1 MAISSKIESFLQ
13 SSSLIRKMF
22 EEGAKLKAIHGVQN
36 VCDFSIG
43 NPDVPPP
50 PEFQKILEE
59 ESLNTDANIH
69 GYMPNAGYLNVRSAI
84 ADYINKEQKS
94 NLENKHV
101 IMTTGAGGA
110 LNVILKSILNPG
122 DEVLV
127 SVPYFVE
134 YKFYCDNHGGILKT
148 VPCTDDFDIDVDQ
161 FEKSITDKCAAVIIN
176 SPNNPSGKIYPEKT
190 LKKFAEVLRKKSSE
204 TGRTIY
210 LISDEPY
217 RKIVYD
223 GVEVPGIFGIYSESM
238 ICTSYSKD
246 LSLPG
251 ERIGWLAINPS
262 AENCDKI
269 INAAI
274 LCNRILGYVN
284 APALMQR
291 VVGRLQGVK
300 IDVNVYK
307 RKRDALCGILDENGY
322 DYFKP
327 EGTFYLFVKSPDKNE
342 SAFVELLKQ
351 NLILTV
357 PGSAFGVP
365 GYFRISY
372 CTDDSYIDKSAE
384 GFKNAMNE
392 FMSGISQ

>member
-1 MAISSKIESFLQ
+1 MAISRKISSFMQ

-22 EEGAKLKAIHGVQN
+22 EEGARLKSIHGAAN

-50 PEFQKILEE
+50 VEFQQILEE
-59 ESLNTDANIH
+59 EACRIDKNIH
-69 GYMPNAGYLNVRSAI
+69 GYMPNAGYPDVRSKI
-84 ADYINKEQKS
+84 ADFINSEQHS
-94 NLENKHV
+94 ALESRHV
-101 IMTTGAGGA
+101 IMTSGAGGA
-110 LNVILKSILNPG
+110 LNVILKSILNQN

-148 VPCTDDFDIDVDQ
+148 VPCGKNFDLDVEA
-161 FEKSITDKCAAVIIN
+161 FENSITEKCAAVIIN
-176 SPNNPSGKIYPEKT
+176 SPNNPSGKIYSADS
-190 LKKFAEVLRKKSSE
+190 LKKLAAMLIKKSAE

-217 RKIVYD
+217 RKIVFD
-223 GVEVPGIFGIYSESM
+223 DVEVPPIFSIYDNSM

-251 ERIGWLAINPS
+251 ERIGWLAISNT
-262 AENCDKI
+262 ADNVDDI
-269 INAAI
+269 INASV

-291 VVGRLQGVK
+291 VVARLQGAKV
-300 IDVNVYK
+300 DVSVYK
-307 RKRDALCGILDENGY
+307 RKRDALCRILDECGY
-322 DYFKP
+322 EYFKP
-327 EGTFYLFVKSPDKNE
+327 EGTFYLFVKSPIEDE
-342 SAFVELLKQ
+342 SSFVDMLKDELV
-351 NLILTV
+351 LTV
-357 PGSAFGVP
+357 PGSAFGYP

-372 CTDDSYIDKSAE
+372 CTDDSYIEKSAV
-384 GFKNAMNE
+384 GFKKA
-392 FMSGISQ
+392 FDLSKK